1 VPFHVALIGAGNISG
16 THAKAAAA
24 VADVVVA
31 AVFGGNSQ
39 KAGQLAARSGAR
51 AYDSLEACLSH
62 RPLDAVIIGSPSGLH
77 AAQGIAA
84 AERGLHV
91 LVEKPIDVTL
101 DRADALIASADRA
114 GVRLGVLF
122 QDRAQPP
129 LLQLKQSLE
138 DGRLGRPLLASARVP
153 WYRPPEY
160 YAGSK
165 WRGTWALDGGGALMN
180 QGIHTVD
187 LLHWLIGPVR
197 RVSARTAT
205 LRHRI
210 EVEDTVMAVLECAS
224 GTLATYEATTAAY
237 PGYPR
242 RVELTTTAGTIVVEH
257 SDVIAVDGIG
267 AASDLLS
274 RAPAS
279 TNAAESSPVVD
290 DVRGHRRLIE
300 DFVEAVRDGREPAC
314 SGREARHS
322 LALAMAMYESAR
334 AGGSAVELQ
343 AREGR

>member
-16 THAKAAAA
+16 THARAAAA
-24 VADVVVA
+24 VPDVVVA
-31 AVFGGNSQ
+31 AVYGANPE
-39 KAGQLAARSGAR
+39 KTAQLAATYGAR
-51 AYDSLEACLSH
+51 AYESLEACLAH
-62 RPLDAVIIGSPSGLH
+62 RPLDGVIIGSPSGLH

-101 DRADALIASADRA
+101 ERADALIAAADRA
-114 GVRLGVLF
+114 DVRLGVLF

-129 LLQLKQSLE
+129 FVALRQALAS
-138 DGRLGRPLLASARVP
+138 GRLGRPLLASARVP

-160 YAGSK
+160 YSRSK

-205 LRHRI
+205 LRHQI

-224 GTLATYEATTAAY
+224 GALATYEATTAAY

-242 RVELTTTAGTIVVEH
+242 RLELSTTEGTVVVEN
-257 SDVIAVDGIG
+257 SDVIAVDGVDG
-267 AASDLLS
+267 AGDLLS
-274 RAPAS
+274 RAPSS

-290 DVRGHRRLIE
+290 DVRGHRRPIE
-300 DFVEAVRDGREPAC
+300 DFVDAVRVGRAPAC
-314 SGREARHS
+314 DGREARHS
-322 LALAMAMYESAR
+322 LALALAMYESAR
-334 AGGSAVELQ
+334 AGGASIGLP
-343 AREGR
+343 

>member
-1 VPFHVALIGAGNISG
+1 VSFHVALIGAGNISG

-24 VADVVVA
+24 VPDVIIA
-31 AVFGGNSQ
+31 AVSGSNPE
-39 KAGQLAARSGAR
+39 KTAQLAARTGAK
-51 AYDSLEACLSH
+51 AYDSLEACLAH

-84 AERGLHV
+84 AEHGLHV

-101 DRADALIASADRA
+101 ERADALIAAADRA
-114 GVRLGVLF
+114 NVRLGVLF

-129 LLQLKQSLE
+129 FIALE
-138 DGRLGRPLLASARVP
+138 QALASGRLGRPLLAAARVP

-205 LRHRI
+205 LRHAI

-224 GTLATYEATTAAY
+224 GALLTYEATTAAY

-242 RVELTTTAGTIVVEH
+242 RIELTTTEGTIVVEH
-257 SDVIAVDGIG
+257 SDVIAVDGIKG
-267 AASDLLS
+267 ADDLLS

-300 DFVEAVRDGREPAC
+300 DFVDAVRTGRDPAC

-334 AGGSAVELQ
+334 AGGRPVELSQ
-343 AREGR
+343 

>member
-1 VPFHVALIGAGNISG
+1 MPFHVALIGAGNISG
-16 THAKAAAA
+16 THATAAAA
-24 VADVVVA
+24 VPDVVVS
-31 AVFGGNSQ
+31 AVFGSN
-39 KAGQLAARSGAR
+39 AGKTAQLAERTGAR
-51 AYDSLEACLSH
+51 AYDTLEACLAHS
-62 RPLDAVIIGSPSGLH
+62 PLDAVIIGSPSGLH

-84 AERGLHV
+84 AGRGLHV

-101 DRADALIASADRA
+101 DRADALIGAADRA

-129 LLQLKQSLE
+129 FLQLKHALDS
-138 DGRLGRPLLASARVP
+138 GRLGRPLLASARVP

-160 YAGSK
+160 YSGSK

-197 RVSARTAT
+197 RLSARTAT

-224 GTLATYEATTAAY
+224 GALVTYEATTAAY

-242 RVELTTTAGTIVVEH
+242 RVELTTEAGTIVVEH
-257 SDVIAVDGIG
+257 SDVVAADGIEG
-267 AASDLLS
+267 GSDLLS

-300 DFVEAVRDGREPAC
+300 DFVEAVREGRDPAC

-322 LALAMAMYESAR
+322 LALALAMYESAR
-334 AGGSAVELQ
+334 AGGKPVDV
-343 AREGR
+343 

>member
-24 VADVVVA
+24 VPDVVVA
-31 AVFGGNSQ
+31 AVFGSNPE
-39 KAGQLAARSGAR
+39 KTAQLASTSGAQ
-51 AYDSLEACLSH
+51 AYDSLDACLSH
-62 RPLDAVIIGSPSGLH
+62 RPLDAVIIGSPSGVH
-77 AAQGIAA
+77 AEQGIAA
-84 AERGLHV
+84 AEHGLHV

-101 DRADALIASADRA
+101 DRADALTAAVDRA

-129 LLQLKQSLE
+129 FQQLKHALE
-138 DGRLGRPLLASARVP
+138 SGRLGRPLLASARVP

-160 YAGSK
+160 YARSK

-187 LLHWLIGPVR
+187 LVHWLIGPVR

-205 LRHRI
+205 LRHDI
-210 EVEDTVMAVLECAS
+210 EVEDTMMAVLECAS
-224 GTLATYEATTAAY
+224 GALVTYEATTAAY

-242 RVELTTTAGTIVVEH
+242 RIELTTTAATIVVEH
-257 SDVIAVDGIG
+257 SDVIAVDGMKG
-267 AASDLLS
+267 AEDLLS

-300 DFVEAVRDGREPAC
+300 DFVDAVRTGRDPAC

-334 AGGSAVELQ
+334 AGGSAVDVD
-343 AREGR
+343 RPRT